1 MDLFKRTLVPV
12 ENVLKEA
19 KLQKDDIHEVLL
31 VGGSTRIPKIQQL
44 LKDYFRGKEP
54 RRGIQPDEAVAYGMA
69 VQGRMEPE
77 EGCTYIIMD
86 IAPLSLGLETAGGAM
101 TVMIPRNTLLPTKK
115 VRTFSTYQDDQD
127 LVTIKV
133 YEGER
138 ARVKD
143 NHLLGTFELSGLP
156 PAPQGTMEIEVTF
169 EVDENGILTVTAED
183 KRNNNKRAVSFTEEK
198 LLNLRDP
205 SGPSHQQDLMDIIFL
220 QLGLLKNIL
229 HWNQSPLE
237 QIHIQ
242 LSRASQTSLP
252 LR

>member
-1 MDLFKRTLVPV
+1 MSVETQAKIEIEGFNGGEDLSETLSRAKFEELNMDLFKRTLVPV

-69 VQGRMEPE
+69 VQGREEPE

-115 VRTFSTYQDDQD
+115 VRTFSTY
-127 LVTIKV
+127 
-133 YEGER
+133 
-138 ARVKD
+138 
-143 NHLLGTFELSGLP
+143 
-156 PAPQGTMEIEVTF
+156 
-169 EVDENGILTVTAED
+169 
-183 KRNNNKRAVSFTEEK
+183 
-198 LLNLRDP
+198 
-205 SGPSHQQDLMDIIFL
+205 HQ
-220 QLGLLKNIL
+220 
-229 HWNQSPLE
+229 SV
-237 QIHIQ
+237 
-242 LSRASQTSLP
+242 
-252 LR
+252 